1 MDPCNPPPHE
11 NAPVIETRKQL
22 VSAMQDASE
31 LEHLLMICYLHA
43 ALTLKKAN
51 EPGITPAEAE
61 VVRRWE
67 AKTLMIARQEMEHLG
82 LVNNLLIG
90 MGEAPY
96 LYRPDFPLMSDFFDH
111 LDLPFRLERYNKRAV
126 RRFVKF
132 EKPDDP
138 YLEGLG
144 YDLSELEPKKL
155 EPVLTGGPEEPLQ
168 LLRARSLNQ
177 GIDFKSIQELY
188 RAIQVAINN
197 CNGFE
202 ELNNLFRGSASR
214 EPYQDFQFNF
224 EMNIFT
230 FPVTDARTAN
240 AAINLILKQGEGID
254 SQPGYSSHFHIFSE
268 ILEEFKA
275 ANRDNAAFE
284 PAWNVVLN
292 PSKENVTDPFALDA
306 MDFFNDS
313 YTTMVYMLL
322 GFYAYF
328 SPESCDQSFMNIS
341 TALQETAFAP
351 MMTMIVRPLGEIITR
366 RPSGEGPFYAGPNWD
381 LVPDKDQP
389 LPDGESLLRLPPEK
403 DLPDF
408 FINRLGLME
417 RQGYRLKELA
427 AELKLPA
434 DVQKRLEF
442 MCENITRMDA
452 NFQRIITS

>member
-1 MDPCNPPPHE
+1 MDPCNPPPPE
-11 NAPVIETRKQL
+11 NAPVIETRRQL
-22 VSAMQDASE
+22 VSALQDASE
-31 LEHLLMICYLHA
+31 LEQLLMICYLHA

-51 EPGITPAEAE
+51 EPGISPAEAE

-67 AKTLMIARQEMEHLG
+67 AKTLMVARQEMEHLG

-90 MGEAPY
+90 IGEAPY
-96 LYRPDFPLMSDFFDH
+96 LYRPDFPLQSDFFDH

-138 YLEGLG
+138 HLKGMG
-144 YDLSELEPKKL
+144 FDLSELEPEKL
-155 EPVLTGGPEEPLQ
+155 RPLLTGEPEAPLQ
-168 LLRARSLNQ
+168 FVRPRSLAQ
-177 GIDFKSIQELY
+177 GIDFKSVQELY
-188 RAIQVAINN
+188 QAIQVAINN
-197 CNGFE
+197 CHGFSD
-202 ELNNLFRGSASR
+202 LNNLFKGTASR
-214 EPYQDFQFNF
+214 EPFKDFQFNF

-254 SQPGYSSHFHIFSE
+254 SQPGYSSHFRIFFE
-268 ILEEFKA
+268 ILEEFKT
-275 ANRDNAAFE
+275 ANRDNPNFE

-292 PSKENVTDPFALDA
+292 PSRENVTDPFALDA
-306 MDFFNDS
+306 MNFFNDS

-328 SPESCDQSFMNIS
+328 SPESCDQSYMKIS

-366 RPSGEGPFYAGPNWD
+366 QPSGKGPYYAGPEWNI
-381 LVPDKDQP
+381 VPDKNQP
-389 LPDGESLLRLPPEK
+389 PPDEESLLRLPPEK
-403 DLPDF
+403 ELADF
-408 FINRLGLME
+408 FVGRLTLMEHQSNQLAGLAKQLGL
-417 RQGYRLKELA
+417 
-427 AELKLPA
+427 PP
-434 DVQKRLEF
+434 DVQKRLDF
-442 MCENITRMDA
+442 MCENVTRMNA